1 MRGRQHGPLLSP
13 DQASRLLDGV
23 IFTRIA
29 ELIDLPRLYDL
40 EAMIA
45 LQIESLGAD
54 RDRARTL
61 AKAMI
66 DRALLRVART
76 SRGWPCRDGPAP
88 GDGACDLCGGPLDGT
103 APSAGS
109 G

>member
-1 MRGRQHGPLLSP
+1 MSGRPNAPLLSP
-13 DQASRLLDGV
+13 DHAARLLDGV
-23 IFTRIA
+23 IFTRVA

-54 RDRARTL
+54 RDHGRVL

-76 SRGWPCRDGPAP
+76 SRKWT
-88 GDGACDLCGGPLDGT
+88 CDLCADPLEEATPPAD
-103 APSAGS
+103 PR
-109 G
+109 